1 MAEIMTP
8 AAEKMTPAY
17 VCLGSNLGDT
27 RQNLAAACSGL
38 AALPGVTLGAASPL
52 YFTEPQNVLEQP
64 YFSNQVVQCL
74 CGPAWTAHGFL
85 NALLQLEQTLGRVRN
100 GAERFGP
107 RVIDLDVLLFGQETC
122 TTTELVLP
130 HPRMHERA
138 FVLVPLANIAPHVEI
153 SGHGTVQECL
163 NRLSYSVDQHVI
175 YQPAR
180 KC

>member
-1 MAEIMTP
+1 M
-8 AAEKMTPAY
+8 AEKMTAAY
-17 VCLGSNLGDT
+17 VCLGSNLGNT
-27 RQNLAAACSGL
+27 RQNLEAACAGL
-38 AALPGVTLGAASPL
+38 AALPGVTLGAVSPL
-52 YFTEPQNVLEQP
+52 YFTEPQNVQEQP

-74 CGPAWTAHGFL
+74 CGPAWNALGFL
-85 NALLQLEQTLGRVRN
+85 RVLLQLEQSLGRIRQ

-107 RVIDLDVLLFGQETC
+107 RVIDLDLLLFGQETC
-122 TTTELVLP
+122 ITAELVLP

-138 FVLVPLANIAPHVEI
+138 FVLVPLACIAPHLEI

-163 NRLSYSVDQHVI
+163 NRLSYSMDQHVI

>member
-1 MAEIMTP
+1 MAEKLT
-8 AAEKMTPAY
+8 AAY
-17 VCLGSNLGDT
+17 VCLGSNVGDT
-27 RQNLAAACSGL
+27 RQNLEAACAGL

-74 CGPAWTAHGFL
+74 CGPAWSPFRFL
-85 NALLQLEQTLGRVRN
+85 QALLQLEQSLGRIRQ

-107 RVIDLDVLLFGQETC
+107 RVIDLDVLLFGQEACATQA
-122 TTTELVLP
+122 LVLP

-138 FVLVPLANIAPHVEI
+138 FVLVPLASIAPHLEI

-180 KC
+180 KY

>member
-1 MAEIMTP
+1 M
-8 AAEKMTPAY
+8 AEKMTTAY
-17 VCLGSNLGDT
+17 VCFGSNLGNT
-27 RQNLAAACSGL
+27 RQNLEAACTGL

-52 YFTEPQNVLEQP
+52 YFTEPQNVQEQP

-74 CGPAWTAHGFL
+74 CGPAWTAPAFL
-85 NALLQLEQTLGRVRN
+85 RALLQLEQSLGRIRQ

-107 RVIDLDVLLFGQETC
+107 RVIDLDLLLFGQEECATQ
-122 TTTELVLP
+122 ELELP

-138 FVLVPLANIAPHVEI
+138 FVLVPLACIATHVEI

-163 NRLSYSVDQHVI
+163 NRLSYNVDQHVI